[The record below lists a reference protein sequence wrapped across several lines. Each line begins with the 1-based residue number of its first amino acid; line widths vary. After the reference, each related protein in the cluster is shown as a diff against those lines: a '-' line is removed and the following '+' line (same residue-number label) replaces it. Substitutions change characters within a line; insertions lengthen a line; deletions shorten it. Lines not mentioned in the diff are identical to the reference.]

1 MRSVRISSLFLCLMA
16 VLVVSPAAPLRAQ
29 DAVTGDIR
37 CLVIMLQAA
46 HDADADIRQAGAI
59 GSVYYFGRLEGRVTM
74 PDLERLV
81 AESIATMTP
90 DLFAMEKVRC
100 TGMVIERGQ
109 LLTDMG
115 DRLAGR

>member
-1 MRSVRISSLFLCLMA
+1 MA
-16 VLVVSPAAPLRAQ
+16 VLVVSPATPVRAQ
-29 DAVTGDIR
+29 NAVSDDIR

-46 HDADADIRQAGAI
+46 HDSDADIRQAGAI
-59 GSVYYFGRLEGRVTM
+59 GSVYYFGRLEGRVAM

-81 AESIATMTP
+81 TEAIAAMTP

-100 TGMVIERGQ
+100 TGTVIERGQ

-115 DRLAGR
+115 DRVAGR